1 MSVLN
6 TTSDLSPVR
15 HPCLTAGRSRISY
28 PGCVL
33 APEPEGIC
41 QQVPGQTH
49 HSQEVDSPVSD
60 GFVNAARS
68 TGRNPAKPAASPGKA
83 ERRFNLTVSTQADDK
98 HRLRRKISPTH
109 KSLRELC
116 AEQQLWQSHLHAMQS
131 DEHLR
136 VVYESQI
143 LFYLEG
149 QFADIDNIV
158 E

>member
-6 TTSDLSPVR
+6 TTSDVSPVR

-28 PGCVL
+28 HRSVR
-33 APEPEGIC
+33 APEPEEIY
-41 QQVPGQTH
+41 QQVPGQTR
-49 HSQEVDSPVSD
+49 HSQKVDSPFSD
-60 GFVNAARS
+60 GFVDAARS
-68 TGRNPAKPAASPGKA
+68 TGRNSAKPAASSGKA
-83 ERRFNLTVSTQADDK
+83 ERKFNLTVSTEPDDK

-116 AEQQLWQSHLHAMQS
+116 AEQQSWQSHLHAMQS